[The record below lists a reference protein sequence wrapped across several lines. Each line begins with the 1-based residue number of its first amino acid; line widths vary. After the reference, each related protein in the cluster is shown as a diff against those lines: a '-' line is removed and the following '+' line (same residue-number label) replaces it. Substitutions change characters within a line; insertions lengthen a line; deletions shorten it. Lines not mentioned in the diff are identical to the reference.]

1 MHPKRKSQPVIQCE
15 WTLKMKDAAE
25 RAVMREMVAIRDQM
39 KQTLV
44 AGLVAPV
51 LAQQKADAALRQ
63 AMNFLAV

>member
-1 MHPKRKSQPVIQCE
+1 MHLKRKSQPVIQCE
-15 WTLKMKDAAE
+15 WTLKMKDAAG
-25 RAVMREMVAIRDQM
+25 RADMREMVAIRDQM

-63 AMNFLAV
+63 AMNFLVV